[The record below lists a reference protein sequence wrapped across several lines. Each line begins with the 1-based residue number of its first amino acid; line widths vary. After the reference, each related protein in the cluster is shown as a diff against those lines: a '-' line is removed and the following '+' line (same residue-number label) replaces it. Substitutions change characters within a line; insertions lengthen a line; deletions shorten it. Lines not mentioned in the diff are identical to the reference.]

1 MRVSIESKR
10 AKEVDEDGKM
20 QRENWRIW
28 IFRDRK
34 VDGGP
39 GFVRL
44 IGHSV
49 LCRKYKK
56 APPFRRGKSRLP
68 ANRNN

>member
-1 MRVSIESKR
+1 MRVSIISKS
-10 AKEVDEDGKM
+10 AEEIDEDGKK
-20 QRENWRIW
+20 QLENWRIW

-49 LCRKYKK
+49 LLSKIQ
-56 APPFRRGKSRLP
+56 KSP
-68 ANRNN
+68 SI

>member
-49 LCRKYKK
+49 LLSKIQ
-56 APPFRRGKSRLP
+56 KSP
-68 ANRNN
+68 SI